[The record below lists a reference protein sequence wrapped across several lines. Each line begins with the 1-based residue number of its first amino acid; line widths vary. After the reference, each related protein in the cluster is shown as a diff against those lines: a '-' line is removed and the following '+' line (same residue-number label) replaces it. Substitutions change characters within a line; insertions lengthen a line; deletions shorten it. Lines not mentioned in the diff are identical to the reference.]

1 MRVVQVVCL
10 DTLYILLELG
20 GMIIHD
26 GYTDTTAVQFFL
38 TLHKAIEGDFLCSMV
53 ALKWKVSDPLNIL
66 PSCNS

>member
-1 MRVVQVVCL
+1 MLESKCHVL

-20 GMIIHD
+20 GMIIHN
-26 GYTDTTAVQFFL
+26 GYTTAVLFIL